1 MRRSPS
7 PAPYGRPDAT
17 DAPMGLG
24 DVLGV
29 LVTERSW
36 GLPALG
42 AMLRETY
49 FDVGGGCSSA
59 SPR

>member
-1 MRRSPS
+1 
-7 PAPYGRPDAT
+7 
-17 DAPMGLG
+17 MGLG